1 MSEVNLENRLKELR
15 SLRSCVGDRPTAYQI
30 FRSQLLLRL
39 INDPVFPRTDE
50 YLKIVD
56 EAKSIVDSML
66 HLNSNIVHGDF
77 DIHRASIRLGLPE
90 DWVLKA
96 LTCPECVPC
105 GGSGIGPNEQTPAC
119 PECGG
124 LGY

>member
-1 MSEVNLENRLKELR
+1 MPTIDLENRLKELR

-30 FRSQLLLRL
+30 FRSQLLLRQ
-39 INDPVFPRTDE
+39 INDPSLPKTHE
-50 YLKIVD
+50 SIKIVE

-66 HLNSNIVHGDF
+66 HLDSNIVHGDF

-90 DWVLKA
+90 DWILKA
-96 LTCPECVPC
+96 LTCPECVSC
-105 GGSGIGPNEQTPAC
+105 GGSGIGPNEKIPAC

-124 LGY
+124 MGY